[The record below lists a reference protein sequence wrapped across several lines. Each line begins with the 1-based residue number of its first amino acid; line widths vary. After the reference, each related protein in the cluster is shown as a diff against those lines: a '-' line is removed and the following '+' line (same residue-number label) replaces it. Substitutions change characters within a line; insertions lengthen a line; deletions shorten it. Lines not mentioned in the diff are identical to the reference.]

1 MTRKPALLFQVVDV
15 ASITVSDDPTEGAIL
30 RFTMDGEPNDL
41 ELKLPAV
48 TVARL
53 QTLLV
58 EADAQQANMVT
69 TQ

>member
-1 MTRKPALLFQVVDV
+1 MTRKPALLFQVVDI
-15 ASITVSDDPTEGAIL
+15 ASITVSDNPTEGAIL
-30 RFTMDGEPNDL
+30 RFTMDGELNDL

-53 QTLLV
+53 QTLLI
-58 EADAQQANMVT
+58 EADAQQANLVT